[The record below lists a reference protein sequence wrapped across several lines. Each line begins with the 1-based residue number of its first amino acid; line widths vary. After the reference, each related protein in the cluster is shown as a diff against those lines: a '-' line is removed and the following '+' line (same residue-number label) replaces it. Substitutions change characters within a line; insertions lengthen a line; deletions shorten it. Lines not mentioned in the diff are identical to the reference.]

1 MINRLRGEVVQI
13 EAGQL
18 TVMVGGLGLGV
29 HVPAGFE
36 YRLACGQQVDLMTV
50 LITREDAL
58 DLYGFAEARQR
69 EIFKLL
75 LGVSGVGPKTA
86 MNIVS
91 SIEPGMFLDQVVN
104 ENVNYLCTLPGI
116 GKKSAQ
122 RIVLEL
128 KEKIKRDFDHPG
140 AGAASCTSASEDA
153 VAALVTLGYSEKQ
166 AREAVAAVEAPD
178 VEGLIKLA
186 LKELIR

>member
-29 HVPAGFE
+29 HVPSGYE
-36 YRLACGQQVDLMTV
+36 YKVGCGQQVDLQTV

-58 DLYGFAEARQR
+58 DLYGFVEARQK

-91 SIEPGMFLDQVVN
+91 SIEPGMFLEQVVS
-104 ENVNYLCTLPGI
+104 ENINYLCTLPGI

-128 KEKIKRDFDHPG
+128 KEKIKRDFKH
-140 AGAASCTSASEDA
+140 AGGSANVCTSASEDA

-166 AREAVAAVEAPD
+166 ARDAVAAVDAPD
-178 VEGLIKLA
+178 VEGLLKLA

>member
-13 EAGQL
+13 EAGCL

-36 YRLACGQQVDLMTV
+36 YKLGCGQQVDLLTV

-75 LGVSGVGPKTA
+75 LSVSGVGPKTA

>member
-29 HVPAGFE
+29 HVPSGYE
-36 YRLACGQQVDLMTV
+36 YKVGCGQQVDLQTV

-58 DLYGFAEARQR
+58 DLYGFAEASQK

-91 SIEPGMFLDQVVN
+91 SIEPGMFLEQVVS
-104 ENVNYLCTLPGI
+104 ENINYLCTLPGI

-128 KEKIKRDFDHPG
+128 KEKIKRDYKQG
-140 AGAASCTSASEDA
+140 GGAASVCTSASEDA

-166 AREAVAAVEAPD
+166 AREAVAAVDAPD
-178 VEGLIKLA
+178 VEGLLKLA
-186 LKELIR
+186 LKELVR